1 MSPTVFPFNAGTPV
15 LLDEDTWMTLDLL
28 APATLIKKIDVA
40 FDTSSLLRNLAKD
53 ADYMAAVAELSR
65 L

>member
-1 MSPTVFPFNAGTPV
+1 
-15 LLDEDTWMTLDLL
+15 MTLNPL
-28 APATLIKKIDVA
+28 ASATLIKKIDVA

>member
-1 MSPTVFPFNAGTPV
+1 
-15 LLDEDTWMTLDLL
+15 MTQDLL

-40 FDTSSLLRNLAKD
+40 FDTSTLIWNLAKD
-53 ADYMAAVAELSR
+53 ADYMAAVVELSR

>member
-1 MSPTVFPFNAGTPV
+1 MPVLPV
-15 LLDEDTWMTLDLL
+15 LLCEDTGMTHPTAYL
-28 APATLIKKIDVA
+28 ALAATGQLIKKIDVA
-40 FDTSSLLRNLAKD
+40 FDTSTLLYGTYAKD

>member
-1 MSPTVFPFNAGTPV
+1 MTHPTGYKAF
-15 LLDEDTWMTLDLL
+15 
-28 APATLIKKIDVA
+28 ATYGLLIKKIDVA
-40 FDTSSLLRNLAKD
+40 FDTSTILYGTFAKD

>member
-1 MSPTVFPFNAGTPV
+1 MTHPTAYQA
-15 LLDEDTWMTLDLL
+15 LDTCGL
-28 APATLIKKIDVA
+28 LIKKIDVA
-40 FDTSSLLRNLAKD
+40 FDTSTILYGTFAKD

>member
-1 MSPTVFPFNAGTPV
+1 MTSLDKYSISVVFETV
-15 LLDEDTWMTLDLL
+15 
-28 APATLIKKIDVA
+28 IKKIEVA
-40 FDTSSLLRNLAKD
+40 FDTSTLHRSFAKD

>member
-1 MSPTVFPFNAGTPV
+1 
-15 LLDEDTWMTLDLL
+15 MTHLTAYEAMAAYGL
-28 APATLIKKIDVA
+28 LIKKIDVA
-40 FDTSSLLRNLAKD
+40 FDTSTLLYGTFAKD

>member
-1 MSPTVFPFNAGTPV
+1 MTHPTGY
-15 LLDEDTWMTLDLL
+15 L
-28 APATLIKKIDVA
+28 ALAASGQLIKKIDIA
-40 FDTSSLLRNLAKD
+40 FDTSTLLYGTFAKD